1 MRLRNPLQRR
11 LEELEAALL
20 PKGRLF
26 VMDVDIDDLD

>member
-20 PKGRLF
+20 PKGQLF
-26 VMDVDIDDLD
+26 IMSVIDA